1 MSQID
6 SQRAAGATF
15 SGEPPVVESFGND
28 GEARQAALTGVAVCD
43 RSHWGRIEI
52 AGGDRVRYL
61 HNQSTNDF
69 QRLQA
74 GEGGDTVFVTSTA
87 RTLDLAAVYVLE
99 DRFLVLTSPQRRQ
112 QILAWLDR
120 YIFPMDKVTLKDCTA
135 DTAAFSLIGPE
146 SRALLTAFNLPVPEG
161 PDGQH
166 VLGAL
171 GDASVRIAVGS
182 GLATPGYTLIC
193 GVQDGATL
201 WQALVE
207 AGAVPCGDRV
217 WEQLRIEQGRPAPD
231 HELTEDYNPLEAGLW
246 HTISFNK
253 GCYIGQETIARL
265 DTYKGVK
272 QQLWG
277 LRLSQSVEPGT
288 PILLNEEK
296 VGLVTSVTETSEG
309 TIGLAYVRTK
319 AGGAG
324 LSVRAG
330 EAIAEVVEIPFVTR
344 DRSAALGVSS

>member
-1 MSQID
+1 MDMQ
-6 SQRAAGATF
+6 QAAET
-15 SGEPPVVESFGND
+15 SLQGEPPVAASFGND
-28 GEARQAALTGVAVCD
+28 SAARQAALKGVAVCD

-69 QRLQA
+69 QRLQS
-74 GEGGDTVFVTSTA
+74 GEGCDTVFVTSTA
-87 RTLDLAAVYVLE
+87 RTLDLATVYVLE
-99 DRFLVLTSPQRRQ
+99 THFLVLVSPQRHQ

-120 YIFPMDKVTLKDCTA
+120 YIFPMDQVSLKDCTA
-135 DTAAFSLIGPE
+135 DTAALSLIGPE
-146 SRALLTAFNLPVPEG
+146 SQALLAGLGLPVPDG
-161 PDGQH
+161 PHGQH
-166 VLGAL
+166 LLGTL
-171 GDASVRIAVGS
+171 GEAEVRVAVGS
-182 GLATPGYTLIC
+182 GLAAPGYTLIC
-193 GVQDGATL
+193 AAQDRAAL
-201 WQALVE
+201 WQGLVE
-207 AGAVPCGDRV
+207 AGAVPMGDRA

-231 HELTEDYNPLEAGLW
+231 CELTEDYNPLEAGLW

-277 LRLSQSVEPGT
+277 LRLSQPVEPGT
-288 PILLNEEK
+288 PILLNDEK
-296 VGLVTSVTETSEG
+296 VGLVTSVTEASEG
-309 TIGLAYVRTK
+309 AIGLGYVRTK

-324 LSVRAG
+324 LTARAG